1 MDEYRL
7 PDDGPEHA
15 EALEIFA
22 SIEPRGRT
30 IEVRRTED
38 QRVPL
43 LMHDGMRCIIAR
55 PDDDTLFV
63 APRAPTR
70 DYRLV
75 VLRWLD

>member
-7 PDDGPEHA
+7 PDDGPERA

-22 SIEPRGRT
+22 SIEPRGGT

-63 APRAPTR
+63 ATRAPTR
-70 DYRLV
+70 NYRLV

>member
-7 PDDGPEHA
+7 PGDGPDHA

-22 SIEPRGRT
+22 SIEPRGGA
-30 IEVRRTED
+30 IEVRRTPD

-55 PDDDTLFV
+55 PDADTLFV
-63 APRAPTR
+63 SVRAPTR
-70 DYRLV
+70 EYRLV